1 MLNTAACRAGD
12 QHKLV
17 GRYESAEAAARAYD
31 QAAVAL
37 HGPEAFTNFSGQ
49 AQPDLWQLCS
59 RHTSEHGTPYPAFM
73 LRQALQE
80 AATVCLP

>member
-1 MLNTAACRAGD
+1 MCRAGD

-37 HGPEAFTNFSGQ
+37 HGPEAFTNFTGDMKF
-49 AQPDLWQLCS
+49 QPC
-59 RHTSEHGTPYPAFM
+59 
-73 LRQALQE
+73 
-80 AATVCLP
+80 